1 MGNLQNKLLAMSVTN
16 GDCREWSRAKL
27 ARGYG
32 RVQWEGRVHLAH
44 RLSYTAYK
52 GEIPKGMCVCHSCD
66 NPSCINPDHLFLG
79 TPLANM
85 RDMVRKGRSRGPQGA
100 NHPKAKLTEHQAMLA
115 KACPTKFGSATAL
128 SRLFG
133 IHHGIVSHIM
143 AGRIWK
149 HLPQPTAE
157 HIREVTELLN
167 TNKQLSKH
175 NNEKDNRSNTIP
187 NGPPPK

>member
-1 MGNLQNKLLAMSVTN
+1 MDLLKEKLTKMSADKGN
-16 GDCREWSRAKL
+16 CREWFRGKSNY
-27 ARGYG
+27 GYG
-32 RVQWEGRVHLAH
+32 ITQWNGKLQGAH
-44 RLSYTAYK
+44 RLAYMAYK
-52 GEIPKGMCVCHSCD
+52 GEIPKGMYVCHSCD

-85 RDMVRKGRSRGPQGA
+85 RDMVRKGRSRGPQGV

-115 KACPTKFGSATAL
+115 KACPTKFGSASAL

-133 IHHGIVSHIM
+133 VNRHVISNIK

-149 HLPQPTAE
+149 HLTQPTPE

-167 TNKQLSKH
+167 TNKQLSKY
-175 NNEKDNRSNTIP
+175 NNEKDNRSYTIP
-187 NGPPPK
+187 NGPPPE